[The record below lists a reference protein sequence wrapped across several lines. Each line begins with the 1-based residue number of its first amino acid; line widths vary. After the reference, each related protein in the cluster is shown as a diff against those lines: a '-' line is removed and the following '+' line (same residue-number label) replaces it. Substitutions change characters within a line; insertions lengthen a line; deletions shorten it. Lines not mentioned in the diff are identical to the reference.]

1 MGKGKTMLDNKII
14 ETDKFLDLKPI
25 SRDLYTHLLLNSDDE
40 GFVAN
45 PKNVIRLIGAKVSDL
60 NNLKDEGYIYLF
72 PSGVVLITHYWVNN
86 NHDSHNNRP
95 TIFTDEKSLIYEDN
109 SHVYRFKEQTDSR
122 LEADSKE
129 RNKETNTKET
139 NKLTNSV
146 RLVGLPDDSIY
157 NSLSDKDRN
166 SLEAEC
172 RKHKVSVQELIKA
185 IDISVK
191 SRKEQTDI
199 KTPYRYIIQIAE
211 AKNWNIDEINKSY
224 HPVNNSPESPLK
236 HYRDIE
242 GSLWGK
248 LDEKQRASM
257 KAQYEGDDLT
267 RLIKDIDTLVKANP
281 GETYRGTEVSLFKK
295 LADRILAEGR

>member
-1 MGKGKTMLDNKII
+1 MINPNVTISNDFLELPVESKLLYYRLI
-14 ETDKFLDLKPI
+14 E
-25 SRDLYTHLLLNSDDE
+25 NADDE
-40 GFVAN
+40 GFVDTGTLVLKIDGAN
-45 PKNVIRLIGAKVSDL
+45 RENLDDLIRIGYIREFESRVLVIR
-60 NNLKDEGYIYLF
+60 
-72 PSGVVLITHYWVNN
+72 HWWVHNR
-86 NHDSHNNRP
+86 HDMRDMKKTVH
-95 TIFTDEKSLIYEDN
+95 TEEKSCVEED
-109 SHVYRFKEQTDSR
+109 
-122 LEADSKE
+122 
-129 RNKETNTKET
+129 KETRIYKDVPSESHRNPIANQNNQDNQHNQQT
-139 NKLTNSV
+139 NPV
-146 RLVGLPDDSIY
+146 RLVGLSDDSIY
-157 NSLSDKDRN
+157 YSLSDKDRN

-172 RKHKVSVQELIKA
+172 RKHKVRVQELIKA

-242 GSLWGK
+242 GSLWGN

-267 RLIKDIDTLVKANP
+267 RLIKDIDTLVKENP
-281 GETYRGTEVSLFKK
+281 GGTYRGTDVSLFKR
-295 LADRILAEGR
+295 LADKILAEGR